1 MILKYTLFFREVLD
15 SNIQTK
21 TEQKLERH
29 HTYPSF
35 TYTQSLL
42 SSVSYNRIQGLQ
54 SMTPHWPII
63 VIQSPQFTTE
73 LGLHGV

>member
-1 MILKYTLFFREVLD
+1 MTSFNYLSLNNLVLHFLLMILKYTLFFREVLD

-54 SMTPHWPII
+54 SMTPH
-63 VIQSPQFTTE
+63 
-73 LGLHGV
+73 